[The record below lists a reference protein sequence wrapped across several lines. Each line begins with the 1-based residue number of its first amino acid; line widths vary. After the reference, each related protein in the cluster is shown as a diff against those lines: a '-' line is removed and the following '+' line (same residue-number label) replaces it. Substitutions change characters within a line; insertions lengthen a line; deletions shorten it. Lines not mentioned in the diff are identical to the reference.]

1 MAWRS
6 SGANNDELVDNLRRH
21 GIISSQSVE
30 KALRAVDRKFF
41 VPKGN
46 EDVAHSDQPLKVGNI
61 HISAP
66 HVYGTALQALEL
78 QKGSPLSFLNIGS
91 GTGYLMA
98 IVSEIIGPTSLNFGV
113 EIHSDVIDHCHSAL
127 EEWHNAKINSELARP
142 HFEIVL
148 GNGLCISANIGE
160 SIAGFDRIYV
170 GAAIEREDLIKLVQ
184 LLSPGGILVS
194 PVNDQLVKV
203 IRAGERQTEHQV
215 RRSQDD
221 NSDDISDDN
230 DYQYLGEEFTME
242 VLSGVCFASL
252 LRTPALETKIDAK
265 VWNPESH
272 CLFPQAFRKASLEL
286 LMCSNS
292 KFIQPLP
299 LAPEARHR
307 INVAAVLPKALWME
321 VLSFT
326 HRKWF
331 AEEQNEVDYLKKRVA
346 EEQAHARRTHRALID
361 TEQRLLSVERERD
374 VFRMLA
380 RRWQSRLQ
388 QVVEEQRQR
397 SSSAISTTMNVPTL
411 LEGELLADDIDGE
424 SSYNSDG
431 SSSAGE
437 DDEFM
442 EEETAP
448 DAQSMN
454 IDEADHLSTGD
465 DETNENS
472 DEYFSL
478 GGIASGR
485 DGGRQGSNSV
495 LMGDVDSDSDDED
508 APRGNNLIT
517 GVEVLIDSAQKA
529 RAVSMS
535 SDDL

>member
-1 MAWRS
+1 MWPQFCPRHSGWRFS
-6 SGANNDELVDNLRRH
+6 PSLIANVSCNLILFIFELNSVAKVIYQANNGMSVY
-21 GIISSQSVE
+21 SFSQ
-30 KALRAVDRKFF
+30 L
-41 VPKGN
+41 
-46 EDVAHSDQPLKVGNI
+46 H
-61 HISAP
+61 
-66 HVYGTALQALEL
+66 
-78 QKGSPLSFLNIGS
+78 FLA
-91 GTGYLMA
+91 Y
-98 IVSEIIGPTSLNFGV
+98 F
-113 EIHSDVIDHCHSAL
+113 
-127 EEWHNAKINSELARP
+127 
-142 HFEIVL
+142 
-148 GNGLCISANIGE
+148 
-160 SIAGFDRIYV
+160 AG
-170 GAAIEREDLIKLVQ
+170 
-184 LLSPGGILVS
+184 
-194 PVNDQLVKV
+194 
-203 IRAGERQTEHQV
+203 
-215 RRSQDD
+215 
-221 NSDDISDDN
+221 
-230 DYQYLGEEFTME
+230 
-242 VLSGVCFASL
+242 
-252 LRTPALETKIDAK
+252 
-265 VWNPESH
+265 
-272 CLFPQAFRKASLEL
+272 
-286 LMCSNS
+286 
-292 KFIQPLP
+292 
-299 LAPEARHR
+299 
-307 INVAAVLPKALWME
+307 
-321 VLSFT
+321 
-326 HRKWF
+326 F

-442 EEETAP
+442 EEETAIAP

-495 LMGDVDSDSDDED
+495 LMGDVASDSDDED

-517 GVEVLIDSAQKA
+517 GVEVLIDSEQKA